1 MIFSSGLGAILVAIF
16 YAILIS
22 IPLLV
27 IFLLINTFNKASRI
41 DQVEEELKKL
51 REQVESL
58 QDKLP
63 GGPKK

>member
-1 MIFSSGLGAILVAIF
+1 MIFLSGLGPILVAIF
-16 YAILIS
+16 YAFLIS
-22 IPLLV
+22 IPILI

-41 DQVEEELKKL
+41 EQVEEELKKL

-58 QDKLP
+58 QDKYP